1 VPTVPDTE
9 TKAPAPE
16 TQSEPSV
23 PGRSEMVVMVAGLM
37 ALNALAI
44 DIMLPALNQIA
55 HDVGLTAEGVESDN
69 RQQLI
74 IFAYILGFGA
84 PQLLW
89 GPITDR
95 FGRRGPLFVSLTG
108 YILMAGLC
116 VTLREFHALLA
127 ARFIQGV
134 FSSGARLVAVSVV
147 RDLFAGRQM
156 ARFMSLVMTIFM
168 IIPIVAPGVG
178 QIILLVAPWEWI
190 FGALVVFGIL
200 MLGWTWLRLPETLPA
215 DQRRPLNLGNALGA
229 YAQVVRTPITFGYMC
244 ASGIVFGALFSFIA
258 SSEQV
263 FREVFG
269 RGEDFVLWFSGIAGM
284 LAVANF
290 TNSRLVEKIG
300 MRRISH
306 AALLLFTGLSALS
319 ALITFSFGESL
330 LWFYPLFILTF
341 ACFGLL
347 GSNFSALAM
356 EPLGSIAGTASAAYG
371 FATTTVSSLIGMLIG
386 SQYNGSTIPLM
397 IGFVCL
403 GASSLVIILIT
414 EKGKLFSSR

>member
-1 VPTVPDTE
+1 VPDSE
-9 TKAPAPE
+9 TKAPAPDMLPD
-16 TQSEPSV
+16 QPV
-23 PGRSEMVVMVAGLM
+23 PGRSELVVMVAGLM

-44 DIMLPALNQIA
+44 DIMLPALNEIA
-55 HDVGLTAEGVESDN
+55 HAVGLTAEGVESDN

-74 IFAYILGFGA
+74 IFSYILGFGA
-84 PQLLW
+84 PQILW

-95 FGRRGPLFVSLTG
+95 FGRRGPLFVSLIG
-108 YILMAGLC
+108 YIIMAALC
-116 VTLREFHALLA
+116 ITLREFHALLA
-127 ARFIQGV
+127 ARFVQGV
-134 FSSGARLVAVSVV
+134 FSSGARLVAVSIV

-168 IIPIVAPGVG
+168 IIPIIAPAVG
-178 QIILLVAPWEWI
+178 QAILLVAPWEWI
-190 FGALVVFGIL
+190 FGALVVFGL
-200 MLGWTWLRLPETLPA
+200 GMLGWTWARLPETLPA
-215 DQRRPLNLGNALGA
+215 ESRRPLNLGNALGA
-229 YAQVVRTPITFGYMC
+229 YAQVIRTPVTFGYMC

-258 SSEQV
+258 SSEQI

-306 AALLLFTGLSALS
+306 TALFLFTSLSALS
-319 ALITFSFGESL
+319 AVITYFVGESL
-330 LWFYPLFILTF
+330 LWFYPLFMLTF

-386 SQYNGSTIPLM
+386 SQYNGTTVPLM
-397 IGFVCL
+397 LGFVGL
-403 GASSLVIILIT
+403 GLSSLVIILIT
-414 EKGKLFSSR
+414 EKGRLFSSR

>member
-1 VPTVPDTE
+1 MPDSE
-9 TKAPAPE
+9 TKASAPD
-16 TQSEPSV
+16 TLPDQSV
-23 PGRSEMVVMVAGLM
+23 PGRSELVVMVAGLM

-44 DIMLPALNQIA
+44 DIMLPALNEIA
-55 HDVGLTAEGVESDN
+55 HAVGLTAEGVESDN

-74 IFAYILGFGA
+74 IFSYILGFGA
-84 PQLLW
+84 PQILW
-89 GPITDR
+89 GPVTDR
-95 FGRRGPLFVSLTG
+95 FGRRGPLFVSLIG
-108 YILMAGLC
+108 YIIMAALC
-116 VTLREFHALLA
+116 ITLREFHALLA

-134 FSSGARLVAVSVV
+134 FSSGARLVAVSIV

-168 IIPIVAPGVG
+168 IVPIIAPALG
-178 QIILLVAPWEWI
+178 QAILLVAPWEWI
-190 FGALVVFGIL
+190 FGTLVVFGAV
-200 MLGWTWLRLPETLPA
+200 MLGWTWARLPETLPV
-215 DQRRPLNLGNALGA
+215 DNRRPLNLRHALGA
-229 YAQVVRTPITFGYMC
+229 YAQVIRTPITFGYMC

-258 SSEQV
+258 TSEQV

-306 AALLLFTGLSALS
+306 TALFLFTALAALS
-319 ALITFSFGESL
+319 AAVTFFMGENL

-386 SQYNGSTIPLM
+386 SQYNGTTIPLM
-397 IGFVCL
+397 LGFVGL
-403 GASSLVIILIT
+403 GLSSLMIILIT

>member
-1 VPTVPDTE
+1 VPDTE
-9 TKAPAPE
+9 TKAPEPE

-403 GASSLVIILIT
+403 GVSSLVIILIT